1 MQSSASLTRLVPAV
15 LKSPASIE
23 LLEHRVVE
31 EIQRRCPSVKRVG
44 IARSSDRGITSTL
57 PRLRISMK
65 PNNGEI

>member
-1 MQSSASLTRLVPAV
+1 MQSSASLWRLAPAV
-15 LKSPASIE
+15 LKSPANIE

-31 EIQRRCPSVKRVG
+31 EIRRRCPSVKRVG
-44 IARSSDRGITSTL
+44 IARSPSTF